1 MFNSYNIFMSIFYG
15 HKYGCPKTNLE
26 SLTGT
31 QPHSPNVNHCILHY
45 LTPGIEWVLVLKLNP
60 EAWQTAWVGFGLE
73 TFHSGVD
80 AKSWCAALPKL
91 MRYNL
96 VNSTAL
102 LDFFWKFKWTSMI
115 KLSLSLPNLS
125 LCGRS

>member
-80 AKSWCAALPKL
+80 AKSWCAALSKL

-96 VNSTAL
+96 VTSTAL

-115 KLSLSLPNLS
+115 KLSLSLPDLS

>member
-15 HKYGCPKTNLE
+15 HKYGCPKANLE

-45 LTPGIEWVLVLKLNP
+45 LTPGIEWVLVVKLNP

-80 AKSWCAALPKL
+80 AKSWCAALSKL

-96 VNSTAL
+96 VTSTAL
-102 LDFFWKFKWTSMI
+102 LDFSCKFKWTSMM

-125 LCGRS
+125 FCRRS